1 MLILIGLLIVY
12 IDIFVGSVDVV
23 PDLIGYLLMIPGF
36 LIERGKGWLSLRFA
50 LVLLVQLLVQA
61 AGFLPDLTLIPMLIL
76 YLLDA
81 LLVLILGR
89 MFLTAVCPDVP
100 TEDADLKIK
109 TLRTAMFFI
118 FAATLAILPLE
129 TFSAA
134 AGHILRATTALCG
147 LFIVFHLYQFHRD
160 KE

>member
-1 MLILIGLLIVY
+1 MLILVGLLIVY
-12 IDIFVGSVDVV
+12 VDIFVGSVDVV

-36 LIERGKGWLSLRFA
+36 LIERNKGRLSLGSA
-50 LVLLVQLLVQA
+50 VVLLAQLLIRA
-61 AGFLPDLTLIPMLIL
+61 AGLLFDLTLLPTLIL
-76 YLLDA
+76 YVMDA

-89 MFLTAVCPDVP
+89 MFLASICPETP
-100 TEDADLKIK
+100 TENSELKVK
-109 TLRTAMFFI
+109 TLQTAMFYI
-118 FAATLAILPLE
+118 FAATLAIIPLE

-147 LFIVFHLYQFHRD
+147 VYVVLSLYRFYRD